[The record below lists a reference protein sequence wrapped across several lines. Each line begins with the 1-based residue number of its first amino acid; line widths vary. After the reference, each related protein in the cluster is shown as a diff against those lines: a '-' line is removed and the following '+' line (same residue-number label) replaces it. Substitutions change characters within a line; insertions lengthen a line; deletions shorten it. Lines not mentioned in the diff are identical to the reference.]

1 MHDLTAIRDATSR
14 QFQRSVRPILTM
26 VRINHLY
33 AAEPWL
39 ALVRGGSRSA
49 ARCDPHLAP
58 NAPAPNNDAALCCFL
73 DALAREIFLLLCDV
87 FRIAAAINR
96 GLETQIQRA
105 S

>member
-1 MHDLTAIRDATSR
+1 
-14 QFQRSVRPILTM
+14 M